1 MELIILVVGLT
12 VAFCLFAIAFGI
24 RAHRKKIATG
34 SEGMV
39 GEKGIVLS
47 NLNPTGKVSIHGEIW
62 TAQSE
67 EGALKKGASIEV
79 VRIEDLK
86 LFVKKS

>member
-1 MELIILVVGLT
+1 MSLLVGLLAGLVSVT
-12 VAFCLFAIAFGI
+12 IKNITFTIESVL
-24 RAHRKKIATG
+24 
-34 SEGMV
+34 
-39 GEKGIVLS
+39 EKGIVLS

-67 EGALKKGASIEV
+67 ESELKKGESIEV
-79 VRIEDLK
+79 VRIENLK